1 MKLLAMSLEEDARKW
16 YKLCHDNHLAS
27 YEAFTKLFKERWM
40 TKKDRKIL
48 LIQFNQIK
56 REENGIVKEFEK
68 RFDNLRSQIPK
79 DVRPSDVTTILLYF
93 NCFEGQFIFTL
104 R

>member
-68 RFDNLRSQIPK
+68 GLTTYVVKSQRMY
-79 DVRPSDVTTILLYF
+79 VH
-93 NCFEGQFIFTL
+93 QM
-104 R
+104 